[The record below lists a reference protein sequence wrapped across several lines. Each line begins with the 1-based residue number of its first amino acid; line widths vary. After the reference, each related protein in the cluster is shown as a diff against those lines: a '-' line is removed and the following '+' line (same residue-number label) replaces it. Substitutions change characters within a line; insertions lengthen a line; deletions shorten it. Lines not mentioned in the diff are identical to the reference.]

1 MHDHILIYA
10 KNKDKAEINLLP
22 RTKEMN
28 LRYKNPDNDIR
39 GPWKAGDFSVKTYSK
54 EYDYPIKTPS
64 GRIVTPPESRS
75 WRTSY
80 SRFIELIDDNRI
92 WFGEDGNN
100 VPAIKNIYLKLNKE
114 ELLVLYGFMTR

>member
-39 GPWKAGDFSVKTYSK
+39 GPWKAGDFQ
-54 EYDYPIKTPS
+54 
-64 GRIVTPPESRS
+64 
-75 WRTSY
+75 
-80 SRFIELIDDNRI
+80 
-92 WFGEDGNN
+92 
-100 VPAIKNIYLKLNKE
+100 LKHILRNMIILLRLLLE
-114 ELLVLYGFMTR
+114 EL